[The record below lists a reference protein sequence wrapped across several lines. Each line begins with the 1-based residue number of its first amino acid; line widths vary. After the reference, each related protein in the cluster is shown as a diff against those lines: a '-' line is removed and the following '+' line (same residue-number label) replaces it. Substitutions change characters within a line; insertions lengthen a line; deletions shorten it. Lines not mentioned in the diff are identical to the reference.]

1 MLKQRLLTASV
12 AAVVAIA
19 GLLALPADVL
29 LGVIILLAMFGAREW
44 GRLAGLQGRGPSAVY
59 MVAIAAAGLWASG
72 LLPATA
78 PATGGWLYAAFAFWL
93 VMLPWLVFGAR
104 NIPVEPL
111 SEPSM
116 LRRSTW
122 LALGLVVLPGFVA
135 AFAALLATE
144 TVGRGVLLFA
154 MALVWVADSGA
165 YFAGRSWGRRRLA
178 PRLSAGKTWEGV
190 VGGLAAVAVYGWV
203 GGWLLGL
210 PAAVLAAW
218 ILLTVIVGGFS
229 VVGDLLE
236 SILKRQAGVKDS
248 GAAFPGHGGVLDRGD
263 SLLAALPVFT
273 VGLTWLPGWGS

>member
-12 AAVVAIA
+12 AAVAAIA
-19 GLLALPADVL
+19 GVLALPANVL
-29 LGVIILLAMFGAREW
+29 LALIILLTVFGAREW
-44 GRLAGLQGRGPSAVY
+44 GRLAGLQGRGPLAVY

-78 PATGGWLYAAFAFWL
+78 LATAGWLYAAFAFWL
-93 VMLPWLVFGAR
+93 VFLPCLLFAAG

-111 SEPSM
+111 SQPSM
-116 LRRSTW
+116 LRPSSW

-135 AFAALLATE
+135 AFAALLTTE

-154 MALVWVADSGA
+154 MAVVWVADSGA
-165 YFAGRSWGRRRLA
+165 YFAGRSWGRCRLA

-190 VGGLAAVAVYGWV
+190 LGGLAAVALYGWV

-210 PAAVLAAW
+210 PVGLLAAW
-218 ILLTVIVGGFS
+218 ILLTVIAASFS

-236 SILKRQAGVKDS
+236 SVLKRQAGVKDS
-248 GAAFPGHGGVLDRGD
+248 GAALPGHGGILDRGD